1 MNKRF
6 LKSNLPW
13 ERLRTEVSGGASP
26 LPRRNATQRWIILC
40 RGLSGPFFCALRLT
54 WFILWNWSVV
64 FERILVA
71 LSSSSWAK
79 LGKSNQFNSHRDQR
93 KPKFYVL
100 CLLGLHHILK
110 TMRFET
116 GSLLDH
122 RLRQSMWKCC
132 HNVLYHSVCY
142 VIAQWV
148 WNESRKNYYHLPD
161 LLKWGGSFCV
171 ATGLYFFCTLTPLS
185 TTI

>member
-1 MNKRF
+1 MLHRD
-6 LKSNLPW
+6 
-13 ERLRTEVSGGASP
+13 
-26 LPRRNATQRWIILC
+26 
-40 RGLSGPFFCALRLT
+40 GLYFVADYPGHSSFALRLT
-54 WFILWNWSVV
+54 WFMLWNWSVV
-64 FERILVA
+64 LELILAA

-116 GSLLDH
+116 ASLLDH

-132 HNVLYHSVCY
+132 HNVLYPSVLY
-142 VIAQWV
+142 VTACACGRSL
-148 WNESRKNYYHLPD
+148 EKK
-161 LLKWGGSFCV
+161 LLS
-171 ATGLYFFCTLTPLS
+171 S
-185 TTI
+185 TTFVKIGKIVLCGNWAIFFQHPHTHKHDYIIIW